1 MSKVHPW
8 HGYGQGLQLPSDLR
22 NIPVLHDAHLV
33 LDPLTHSTQS
43 LFVQD
48 EFL

>member
-1 MSKVHPW
+1 MSNVHPR
-8 HGYGQGLQLPSDLR
+8 HGYGQGAQLPSDLR
-22 NIPVLHDAHLV
+22 NIPTLQDTHLV
-33 LDPLTHSTQS
+33 LDPLTHSTQL